1 MDISIEQLLDLPVVR
16 VLNAEITEREFRIH
30 VEFSQSFA
38 ICHRCGRKATEFLR
52 DGETLRLRHLP
63 SFGREVCLYLH
74 TKRYT
79 CLHCDDRPS
88 TTQHG
93 DWYDTAAHCTKAFAE
108 FLLLAMI
115 NSTPQDVARK
125 HRVSYDLLR
134 GLLKRDV
141 NAQVDWPQIK
151 RLRELGIDEIS
162 RLKGHRDFLTIVSTR
177 DPQGRPMLLAVLEG
191 REKAT
196 VLAFLKRIPKRL
208 RQQVEQVCTDLYQGF
223 AQAVKEALPQA
234 QVVADRFHLA
244 KLYRGAVDDL
254 RKREMKE
261 LKRALKPEE
270 YEGLKGVMW
279 LLRRNSEDLTT
290 EELALLELLFECSPA
305 LRQAH
310 RLREKLT
317 RIFDRD
323 HTKKSGRRAIRRWMA
338 AVRESG
344 LDCFDKFLGT
354 LDDWMEEITNYFI
367 SRLTSGWVEGLNNKI
382 KVLKR
387 RCYGLT
393 NIPNFFR
400 RLWLDLH
407 GFEAFAH

>member
-1 MDISIEQLLDLPVVR
+1 MDISIERLLDLPVVR

-38 ICHRCGRKATEFLR
+38 ICHRCGRKATQFLR
-52 DGETLRLRHLP
+52 HGETLRLRHLP

-88 TTQHG
+88 TTHHG
-93 DWYDTAAHCTKAFAE
+93 DWCDTDAHCRKATAS
-108 FLLLAMI
+108 FLLLELTG
-115 NSTPQDVARK
+115 STPPDVAPK
-125 HRVSYDLLR
+125 HGVSYDLLR
-134 GLLKRDV
+134 GLLERYVK
-141 NAQVDWPQIK
+141 AKVDWQQIK
-151 RLRELGIDEIS
+151 QLRQLGLDEIS
-162 RLKGHRDFLTIVSTR
+162 RLKGHGDFVTIVSTR
-177 DPQGRPMLLAVLEG
+177 DAQRRPRLLGVLEG
-191 REKAT
+191 GEKAT
-196 VLAFLKRIPKRL
+196 VLAFLKRIPKGL
-208 RQQVEQVCTDLYQGF
+208 RPQVERVCSDLYEGF
-223 AQAVKEALPQA
+223 ATAVKEALPQA
-234 QVVADRFHLA
+234 QVVADRFHVA
-244 KLYRGAVDDL
+244 KLYHAAVDDL
-254 RKREMKE
+254 RKRQMKE

-270 YEGLKGVMW
+270 YDGLKGVIW
-279 LLRRNSEDLTT
+279 LLRRHREELTT
-290 EELALLELLFECSPA
+290 EERALLELLFECSPA

-317 RIFDRD
+317 RIFDKE
-323 HTKKSGRRAIRRWMA
+323 HSKKSGRRAIRRWMA
-338 AVRESG
+338 EVRESG

-354 LDDWMEEITNYFI
+354 LENWIDEITNYFI
-367 SRLTSGWVEGLNNKI
+367 SRLSSGWVEGLNNKI

-407 GFEAFAH
+407 GFAAFAH

>member
-1 MDISIEQLLDLPVVR
+1 MDISIERLLDLPVVR

-38 ICHRCGRKATEFLR
+38 ICHRCGRKATQFLR
-52 DGETLRLRHLP
+52 HGETLRLRHLP

-93 DWYDTAAHCTKAFAE
+93 DWYDTDAHCTKAFAE
-108 FLLLAMI
+108 FLLLELI

-125 HRVSYDLLR
+125 HEVSYDLLR
-134 GLLKRDV
+134 GLLDRYVK
-141 NAQVDWPQIK
+141 AKVDWKQIK

-162 RLKGHRDFLTIVSTR
+162 RLKGHRDFVTIVSTR
-177 DPQGRPMLLAVLEG
+177 DEQGRARLLGVLEG

-208 RQQVEQVCTDLYQGF
+208 RQQVEQVCTDLYEGF
-223 AQAVKEALPQA
+223 ANAVKEALPQA
-234 QVVADRFHLA
+234 KVVADRFHVA
-244 KLYRGAVDDL
+244 KLYHAAVDDL

-261 LKRALKPEE
+261 LKRLLKPEE
-270 YEGLKGVMW
+270 YAGLKGVMW
-279 LLRRNSEDLTT
+279 LLRRNREELTT

-317 RIFDRD
+317 RIFDKE
-323 HTKKSGRRAIRRWMA
+323 HSKKSGRRAIRRWMA
-338 AVRESG
+338 EVRASG
-344 LDCFDKFLGT
+344 LSCFDKFLGT
-354 LDDWMEEITNYFI
+354 LDDWIDEITNYFI
-367 SRLTSGWVEGLNNKI
+367 SRLSSGWVEGLNNKI